1 MQRIT
6 KRRLTSTYHISF
18 SVNEEFDKLI
28 RHTSAKIQNE
38 YKSKFAVDGKSY
50 IPHMSMYLFAA
61 PIVNQKE
68 IIAQLNVIAEGIK
81 LPTLSVNEL
90 FLSDDGW
97 LMVYFDNAIDMRKI
111 HKLIINK
118 INPLRMGVLRKKYRS
133 NKSILK
139 LNKNDRLNLL
149 KYGDRHVLK
158 DFYPHMSLTKFD
170 NMENAEEALK
180 RYSKLFNKTVV
191 KIVSLDL
198 IRGIGSGSG
207 AIGKVVYR
215 YNFNN

>member
-1 MQRIT
+1 M
-6 KRRLTSTYHISF
+6 
-18 SVNEEFDKLI
+18 
-28 RHTSAKIQNE
+28 
-38 YKSKFAVDGKSY
+38 
-50 IPHMSMYLFAA
+50 
-61 PIVNQKE
+61 
-68 IIAQLNVIAEGIK
+68 
-81 LPTLSVNEL
+81 
-90 FLSDDGW
+90 SDDGW